1 MERKFFKKIY
11 QNKNYKL
18 SQTQNIICENL
29 WLMKKIP
36 LKRNKFNNNFNL
48 ISLVNILQRKMK
60 LK

>member
-18 SQTQNIICENL
+18 SQIQNIICEIL
-29 WLMKKIP
+29 WFMKKIP
-36 LKRNKFNNNFNL
+36 LKRNNFNNNFNL
-48 ISLVNILQRKMK
+48 ISLVKILQRKMK